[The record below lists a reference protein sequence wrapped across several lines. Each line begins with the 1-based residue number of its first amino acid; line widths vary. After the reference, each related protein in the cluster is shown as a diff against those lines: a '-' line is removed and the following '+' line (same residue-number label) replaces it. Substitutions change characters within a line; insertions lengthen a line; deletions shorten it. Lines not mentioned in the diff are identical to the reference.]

1 MTPSHDV
8 LYVEVTMSLC
18 NRCLL
23 QILRYND
30 LLNEI
35 RQQLTALERGIKGFV
50 VMSSD
55 LEEVFQCIYDARVP
69 SSWQKV
75 CVISLVQPLCCQIVV
90 PRYFYWYRFSDVTC
104 WVSAKTA
111 KLWNY
116 VIYIFIFIHQKAGSS
131 KEQTSSIQNKSTN
144 NRTHKRTVRLFV
156 LLFCMLDVLSLIH
169 I

>member
-1 MTPSHDV
+1 
-8 LYVEVTMSLC
+8 MSLC
-18 NRCLL
+18 VCRL

-75 CVISLVQPLCCQIVV
+75 CGHVQ
-90 PRYFYWYRFSDVTC
+90 
-104 WVSAKTA
+104 
-111 KLWNY
+111 
-116 VIYIFIFIHQKAGSS
+116 
-131 KEQTSSIQNKSTN
+131 
-144 NRTHKRTVRLFV
+144 
-156 LLFCMLDVLSLIH
+156 
-169 I
+169 